1 MKNNESKEWFKTTFE
16 KSKKEVKKFTR
27 ISKLRI
33 EIAGLKKKVDDKYT
47 SLGKKAFQL
56 IKNGEIE
63 HKFLNDEYNVIFEL
77 EKKIFD
83 LENEIEELKKL
94 KDDAEDGSYFGENY
108 IKTDYSDE
116 SRGYNGEKQQKE
128 SNE

>member
-1 MKNNESKEWFKTTFE
+1 MKNNDNREWIKNTLE
-16 KSKKEVKKFTR
+16 KSKKGVKKFTR

-63 HKFLNDEYNVIFEL
+63 HKFLNDEYNAIFEF

-94 KDDAEDGSYFGENY
+94 KDDVEDDSYSGENY
-108 IKTDYSDE
+108 IKTDYSAE
-116 SRGYNGEKQQKE
+116 SRSYNEEKQRKE